1 MAYDGSG
8 CGPVF
13 RGGTCPLST
22 GRGAGSTTCSAEGGG
37 TGLVPAHAAREAMA
51 GGVALGSC
59 VAAGLLAL
67 GVLATLLI
75 PAQRSQTGHV
85 SQPAEQLT
93 H

>member
-1 MAYDGSG
+1 
-8 CGPVF
+8 
-13 RGGTCPLST
+13 
-22 GRGAGSTTCSAEGGG
+22 
-37 TGLVPAHAAREAMA
+37 MA

-75 PAQRSQTGHV
+75 PAQRSQTGNV
-85 SQPAEQLT
+85 SEPAEQLT